1 MIREDAGPF
10 LILGIDKDANN
21 ASVEAQ
27 YESRMSASQRGELK
41 WSASDLEWAREQL
54 LNADRRVVADAD
66 SWNTDIASG
75 DVHRLIR
82 LYRMENTSAG
92 WEPLDPEPPAELPI
106 TNIDMDALVA
116 ELPLPDAP
124 LELPAIA
131 RWLERCGAVGLD
143 PWSADVFGN

>member
-1 MIREDAGPF
+1 MIREEAGPF
-10 LILGIDKDANN
+10 LILGIDKDAND

-27 YESRMSASQRGELK
+27 YELRKLASQRGELK
-41 WSASDLEWAREQL
+41 WSADDIEWARDQL
-54 LNADRRVVADAD
+54 LNSDRRVIADAD

-75 DVHRLIR
+75 DVLRLIR

-116 ELPLPDAP
+116 ELSLPDAP

-131 RWLERCGAVGLD
+131 RWLERCGSVGLD
-143 PWSADVFGN
+143 PWSPDVFGN